1 MIRYVAPV
9 LAGLMFAFVAWAQT
23 SPAQHQH
30 VAPNLIDGA
39 VHPELIPDSTAYR
52 LYLAAVSTKQNPT
65 EAEQKGQ
72 LAKVT
77 RTGLS
82 DTDQRLFLGILADF
96 RAKYDA
102 LVAGYN
108 DSAKAAAARN
118 ETVDVR
124 PLLTNLDDL
133 VQSTRDAINARL
145 SPQGAARLNS
155 FVLAEKKNMKV
166 TED

>member
-1 MIRYVAPV
+1 
-9 LAGLMFAFVAWAQT
+9 MFALGAWAQA

-30 VAPNLIDGA
+30 VAPRLIDGA

-52 LYLAAVSTKQNPT
+52 LYLAAVSTAPNPT
-65 EAEQKGQ
+65 EAEQKRQ
-72 LAKVT
+72 TVNVMK
-77 RTGLS
+77 TGLS
-82 DTDQRLFLGILADF
+82 DTDQQLFISILADF

-102 LVAGYN
+102 LLAAYN
-108 DSAKAAAARN
+108 DSAKAASAHN
-118 ETVDVR
+118 ETVDIH
-124 PLLTNLDDL
+124 PLLTKLDGL

-145 SPQGAARLNS
+145 SSQGAMRLNS